1 MCNTNLSREQLV
13 SILSD
18 AQQLVQHAR
27 AALTLQV
34 AYNGTRQEA
43 LHSFYEDECRL
54 VQSSVNK
61 ILESALVVAQEDEQ
75 QEVEI

>member
-1 MCNTNLSREQLV
+1 MTSTNLSREQLV
-13 SILSD
+13 SIMTD

-43 LHSFYEDECRL
+43 MHSFYEDECKL

-61 ILESALVVAQEDEQ
+61 ILEAALVALPGNEQ
-75 QEVEI
+75 QKVEI

>member
-1 MCNTNLSREQLV
+1 MCNTTLSREQLV

-43 LHSFYEDECRL
+43 LHRFYEDECKL
-54 VQSSVNK
+54 VHSSVDK
-61 ILESALVVAQEDEQ
+61 ILEAALVALPEDER

>member
-1 MCNTNLSREQLV
+1 MTSTNLSREQLV
-13 SILSD
+13 SIMTD

-27 AALTLQV
+27 SALTLQV

-43 LHSFYEDECRL
+43 MHSFYEDECKL

-61 ILESALVVAQEDEQ
+61 ILEAALVALPGNEQ
-75 QEVEI
+75 QKVEI